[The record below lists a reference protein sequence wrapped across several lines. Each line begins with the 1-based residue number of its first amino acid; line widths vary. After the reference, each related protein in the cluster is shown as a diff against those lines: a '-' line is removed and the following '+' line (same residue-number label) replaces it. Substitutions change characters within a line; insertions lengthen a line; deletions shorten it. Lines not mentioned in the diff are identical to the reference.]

1 MELNGQTNIKST
13 SLIPYNDQNKPENL
27 NLQVNK
33 LVLSNGTKKTNF
45 DNVTIKELRF
55 YGQYTAEINSS
66 GFMSIPSSNSFY
78 DYVDFHMPMESSIK
92 IKVIPRVSGGA
103 EVSLVN
109 NSKVNIFNFTD
120 DFEIDIQKGVVT
132 SANHP
137 LNFLVKNP
145 DIKFTGNATIDNPDF
160 SNYPLSGSRF
170 LKING
175 TISTKFD
182 HVDDYNEKNDRSTE
196 TRFITYLN
204 SLNITG
210 KTNPYIEKLRIM
222 GDISYRA
229 RNHDVNV
236 PLQQIFTSTQN
247 IILLV
252 SVFVI
257 CFFFS
262 RLVWSRKWI
271 NRL

>member
-1 MELNGQTNIKST
+1 M
-13 SLIPYNDQNKPENL
+13 
-27 NLQVNK
+27 
-33 LVLSNGTKKTNF
+33 SN
-45 DNVTIKELRF
+45 
-55 YGQYTAEINSS
+55 
-66 GFMSIPSSNSFY
+66 
-78 DYVDFHMPMESSIK
+78 
-92 IKVIPRVSGGA
+92 
-103 EVSLVN
+103 
-109 NSKVNIFNFTD
+109 
-120 DFEIDIQKGVVT
+120 
-132 SANHP
+132 NHS

-145 DIKFTGNATIDNPDF
+145 DIKFTGNAIIDSPDF

-182 HVDDYNEKNDRSTE
+182 HVDDYHERNNRSTE
-196 TRFITYLN
+196 SRFITYLDGI
-204 SLNITG
+204 NITG
-210 KTNPYIEKLRIM
+210 KTNPYVEKLRIM

-229 RNHDVNV
+229 RNHDVGI

-257 CFFFS
+257 CFYIS
-262 RLVWSRKWI
+262 RLVWSRKLI